1 MKQIISIFLL
11 IAFIVG
17 LVVISFTF
25 QQVGQEKNNLSLDLQ
40 RRSNLLT
47 DNIKDRVELALISNK
62 KESIPQV
69 VKSFMSSHR
78 IEGLAVFDNKGALI
92 ATSAGFPDIYEDV
105 KTVAATTMD
114 ADKSDSM
121 FNTVDKKKLHLFAIP
136 LHDNN
141 QSTIGS
147 IVLVQ
152 NATYIDTAIQD
163 IWKRNGILFIINTL
177 IIYFAIIAILLWII
191 YQPINNFVDSIKKAR
206 IGKLD
211 QVPVRF
217 GGNFF
222 LQPIINEVTKINKSL
237 REAQKIASQ
246 EARLRLEK
254 IDSPWTAQRLKEFTK
269 DILKGRH
276 IVVVSNR
283 EPYIHTKQNGKIN
296 FYQPA
301 SGMVTAIEPIMFA
314 CGGTWLAHGSGNAD
328 RETVDKDNI
337 IAVPPEEH
345 LYKLRRVW
353 LTPEEEKGYYN
364 GFSNEGIWPLCHMVH
379 TRPIFRKGDWEE
391 YQKVNEKFAQ
401 ELLKE
406 IKDVPRP
413 IILIQDYHFALLPRM
428 IKQERPDATIGIFWH
443 IPWPHSEAFR
453 ICPWRKELLD
463 GMLGADLLGFH
474 TQLHCNNFIDTVG
487 KELEALIN
495 VEEFAVQRRDHI
507 SHIKPFPISIPFSEE
522 SLKKTPEQ
530 EASVDERKNIL
541 QKLRI
546 KSKYIGLGV
555 ERLDYTKGILER
567 LQAVEYF
574 LEKHPAFKEQFTF
587 IQIGAPSRSSIP
599 HYAQFEEKVEQEV
612 ARINKKLQVNDWKPI
627 VFLKKHHTHEEI
639 EKFYKIADVCL
650 VTSLHDGMNLVAKE
664 YIIARTDEKG
674 VLILSQFTG
683 ASQELKEALIIN
695 PYNIEQMSE
704 AIYTGLTMLQPE
716 QEKRM
721 KRLRE
726 IVINFNV
733 YRWSAELLKTLVTI
747 E

>member
-1 MKQIISIFLL
+1 MRQIVSVFAL

-17 LVVISFTF
+17 LIVISFTF
-25 QQVGQEKNNLSLDLQ
+25 QQVGQEKNNLTLDLQ
-40 RRSNLLT
+40 HRSNLLT
-47 DNIKDRVELALISNK
+47 DNIKDGVESALISNTK
-62 KESIPQV
+62 QSIPQI
-69 VKSFMSSHR
+69 VKNFMNNHR
-78 IEGLAVFDNKGALI
+78 IEGLAVFDNKDALI
-92 ATSAGFPDIYEDV
+92 ATSSGFPNAHEDA
-105 KTVAATTMD
+105 KTIAATTMD
-114 ADKSDSM
+114 ADKSNSM
-121 FNTVDKKKLHLFAIP
+121 FDAIQQQKLYLFAIP

-141 QSTIGS
+141 QSVIGS

-152 NATYIDTAIQD
+152 NATYIDTAVQN

-177 IIYFAIIAILLWII
+177 IIYLAIITILLWII
-191 YQPINNFVDSIKKAR
+191 YQPINNFVQSIKKAR
-206 IGKLD
+206 LGKLD
-211 QVPVRF
+211 QLPLRF
-217 GGNFF
+217 AGNFF
-222 LQPIINEVTKINKSL
+222 LQPIITEVTKINKSL
-237 REAQKIASQ
+237 SEARKIASQ

-296 FYQPA
+296 LFQPA

-328 RETVDKDNI
+328 KETVNKNDI
-337 IAVPPEEH
+337 IAVPPEDPQYNLH
-345 LYKLRRVW
+345 RVW
-353 LTPEEEKGYYN
+353 LTAEEEKGYYN
-364 GFSNEGIWPLCHMVH
+364 GFSNEGLWPLCHMVH
-379 TRPIFRKGDWEE
+379 IRPIFRKEDWEE
-391 YQKVNEKFAQ
+391 YKKVNGKFA
-401 ELLKE
+401 ETLLKE
-406 IKDVPRP
+406 IKDIPKP
-413 IILIQDYHFALLPRM
+413 IILIQDYHFAMLPRM
-428 IKQERPDATIGIFWH
+428 IKQARPDATIGIFWH

-487 KELEALIN
+487 KELESLIN
-495 VEEFAVQRRDHI
+495 LEEFAVQRKDHI
-507 SHIKPFPISIPFSEE
+507 SYIKPFPISIPFSEE
-522 SLKKTPEQ
+522 SLKKTPKQ
-530 EASVDERKNIL
+530 ETSLAERQNIL

-555 ERLDYTKGILER
+555 DRLDYTKGILER

-574 LEKHPAFKEQFTF
+574 LEKHPKFKEQFTF
-587 IQIGAPSRSSIP
+587 IQIGAPSRSAIP
-599 HYAQFEEKVEQEV
+599 HYARFEKKVEQEV
-612 ARINKKLQVNDWKPI
+612 TRINEKLQINDWKPI
-627 VFLKKHHTHEEI
+627 VLLKKHHTHEEI
-639 EKFYKIADVCL
+639 NQLYKIADVCL

-683 ASQELKEALIIN
+683 ASQKLKEALIIN
-695 PYNIEQMSE
+695 PYNIEQTSE
-704 AIYTGLTMLQPE
+704 SLYTGLTMLQSE
-716 QEKRM
+716 QTKRM

-733 YRWSAELLKTLVTI
+733 YRWSAELLKTLVTL